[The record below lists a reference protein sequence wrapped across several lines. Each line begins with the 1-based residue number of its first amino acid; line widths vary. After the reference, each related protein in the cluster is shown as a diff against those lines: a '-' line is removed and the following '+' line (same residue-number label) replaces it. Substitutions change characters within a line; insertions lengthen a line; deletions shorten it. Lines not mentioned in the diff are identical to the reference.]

1 MSAPLRQHVTSDAAA
16 EELWCAAESGDL
28 AALDRIC
35 SRGVDVNARNKSG
48 MTALMR
54 AAYHGHAQIVR
65 ALVRR
70 GADPNL
76 ARNDKFTALALAA
89 FFGHTETVR
98 TLIEHGAKTEVITR
112 CGASAK
118 TWAMARTFDEAAR
131 CLESVSAPEP
141 APVLRLA
148 PARPRDPAPVPEPAP
163 ATPVRT
169 LKDPPEIW
177 DLVHE
182 APRGFNPRSAF
193 VARLKSMRTSF
204 AVWAAALVLIGVGVG
219 SAVVVR
225 RSRARSPKPQPQITQ
240 SVVGNEVKA
249 ASNIETTTTT
259 PPVQSPPEVAE
270 FSHSSEPATSVDKP
284 LRKPNSLTRATRSR
298 SIPVGQ
304 TAQSFESRQ
313 VETTPPVAASP
324 QMEQPKPAKPN
335 TPLSP
340 QVITP
345 AKSAP
350 PKGKVI
356 QWP

>member
-1 MSAPLRQHVTSDAAA
+1 MSAPLRQHTRSDAAA

-35 SRGVDVNARNKSG
+35 SRGIDVNARNKFG

-54 AAYHGHAQIVR
+54 AAYHGHAQMVR

-98 TLIEHGAKTEVITR
+98 ILIEHGAKTEVITR

-118 TWAMARTFDEAAR
+118 TWAIARTFDEAAR

-148 PARPRDPAPVPEPAP
+148 PARPRDPVPAPEPAP
-163 ATPVRT
+163 ATPIRT

-182 APRGFNPRSAF
+182 VPRGFNPRSAF

-204 AVWAAALVLIGVGVG
+204 ALGLAVIFLVALSVVGTL
-219 SAVVVR
+219 VVR
-225 RSRARSPKPQPQITQ
+225 RSRAHSLPPQTRA
-240 SVVGNEVKA
+240 SESNEVKPPG
-249 ASNIETTTTT
+249 SVETTTTT
-259 PPVQSPPEVAE
+259 APVTTLVPEVSDPSPVSA
-270 FSHSSEPATSVDKP
+270 PAVDTSKP
-284 LRKPNSLTRATRSR
+284 LRKTTSQTRATRSR
-298 SIPVGQ
+298 SLPVEE
-304 TAQSFESRQ
+304 TAQGVESRE
-313 VETTPPVAASP
+313 VPAPPATVASP
-324 QMEQPKPAKPN
+324 RIDPPSSTKPN

-340 QVITP
+340 QVISP

>member
-1 MSAPLRQHVTSDAAA
+1 MSAPWRQHVRSDAAT

-35 SRGVDVNARNKSG
+35 SRGIDVNARNKFG

-54 AAYHGHAQIVR
+54 AAYHGHSQVVR

-98 TLIEHGAKTEVITR
+98 ILIEHGAKTEVITR

-118 TWAMARTFDEAAR
+118 TWAMARTCDEAAR
-131 CLESVSAPEP
+131 CLESISATEP

-163 ATPVRT
+163 ATPIRT

-182 APRGFNPRSAF
+182 VPRSFDPGSAF

-204 AVWAAALVLIGVGVG
+204 ALGLAAIVLVALSVVGTL
-219 SAVVVR
+219 VVR
-225 RSRARSPKPQPQITQ
+225 RSRAHSLPPQTRA
-240 SVVGNEVKA
+240 SESNEVKPP
-249 ASNIETTTTT
+249 ASVETTTTT
-259 PPVQSPPEVAE
+259 APVATVAPEVSDPSPVSA
-270 FSHSSEPATSVDKP
+270 PAVEDDKP
-284 LRKPNSLTRATRSR
+284 LRKPTSLTRATRSR
-298 SIPVGQ
+298 SIPVEQ
-304 TAQSFESRQ
+304 TAQSVESRE
-313 VETTPPVAASP
+313 VETSPPTVASP
-324 QMEQPKPAKPN
+324 QIEQPKPAKPN

-340 QVITP
+340 QVISP

>member
-1 MSAPLRQHVTSDAAA
+1 MSAPLRQHVRSDAAA
-16 EELWCAAESGDL
+16 EELWCAAEMGDL

-35 SRGVDVNARNKSG
+35 SHGVDVNARNKFG

-54 AAYHGHAQIVR
+54 AAYHGHAQMVR

-98 TLIEHGAKTEVITR
+98 ILIEHGAKTEVITR

-118 TWAMARTFDEAAR
+118 MWAVARTFDEAAR
-131 CLESVSAPEP
+131 CLESVSATEP

-148 PARPRDPAPVPEPAP
+148 PTPSRDPAPAPDPVP
-163 ATPVRT
+163 ATPIRT

-182 APRGFNPRSAF
+182 VPRGFNPRSAF

-204 AVWAAALVLIGVGVG
+204 ALGLAAIVLVALSVAGTL
-219 SAVVVR
+219 VVR
-225 RSRARSPKPQPQITQ
+225 RSRAHSLPPQPRA
-240 SVVGNEVKA
+240 SVVENEVKPPSSIDTANSA
-249 ASNIETTTTT
+249 A
-259 PPVQSPPEVAE
+259 PAAAVVPEVSNTSPVAAPVVE
-270 FSHSSEPATSVDKP
+270 SSKP
-284 LRKPNSLTRATRSR
+284 LRKTTSLTRAIRSR
-298 SIPVGQ
+298 SIPVVES
-304 TAQSFESRQ
+304 AQRVESGE
-313 VETTPPVAASP
+313 VPAPPPAVVSP
-324 QMEQPKPAKPN
+324 QIEPQKSTKPN
-335 TPLSP
+335 MPLSP
-340 QVITP
+340 QVISP